1 MKSAEVTLSAP
12 TGLHARP
19 ASELV
24 KLVKG
29 LEGSKVTITCGDR
42 SVNAASML
50 SLLSLGIK
58 CGTQL
63 GVSVEGGEET
73 AALDAVVQF
82 IESIK
87 E

>member
-1 MKSAEVTLSAP
+1 MKSVKVTLSAP

-29 LEGSKVTITCGDR
+29 MEGSKVTITFGER
-42 SVNAASML
+42 TVNAASML
-50 SLLSLGIK
+50 SLLSLGLK
-58 CGTQL
+58 CGSQFD
-63 GVSVEGGEET
+63 VNVEGGEEE
-73 AALDAVVQF
+73 AALDTVASF
-82 IESIK
+82 IESVK

>member
-1 MKSAEVTLSAP
+1 MKSAEVILGAP

-24 KLVKG
+24 KLVKV
-29 LEGSKVTITCGDR
+29 LEGSRVTITCGER

-58 CGTQL
+58 SGTSL
-63 GVSVEGGEET
+63 TVSVDGGEED
-73 AALDAVVQF
+73 AALEAVTGF

>member
-1 MKSAEVTLSAP
+1 M
-12 TGLHARP
+12 
-19 ASELV
+19 
-24 KLVKG
+24 
-29 LEGSKVTITCGDR
+29 TITCGER

-58 CGTQL
+58 SGTAL
-63 GVSVEGGEET
+63 VVCVDGGEEA
-73 AALDAVVQF
+73 AALEAVVKF

>member
-1 MKSAEVTLSAP
+1 MKSAEVVLSAP

-19 ASELV
+19 AGELV
-24 KLVKG
+24 KLVSG
-29 LEGSKVTITCGDR
+29 LEGSRVTIACGER

-58 CGTQL
+58 SGTSL
-63 GVSVEGGEET
+63 VVSVDGGEEA
-73 AALDAVVQF
+73 AALEAVVKF
-82 IESIK
+82 IESVK

>member
-1 MKSAEVTLSAP
+1 MADVNGDGWLDIYVCAV
-12 TGLHARP
+12 GNF
-19 ASELV
+19 
-24 KLVKG
+24 KG
-29 LEGSKVTITCGDR
+29 LEGSKVTITCGER

-58 CGTQL
+58 SGTAL
-63 GVSVEGGEET
+63 VVSVDGGEEA
-73 AALDAVVQF
+73 AALEAVVKF